1 MINDRLSYVMLTIF
15 VSGRNT
21 SLRAWLKSR
30 APLGCRE
37 GPEQRKHCSQASLQ
51 ALAVT
56 SERRR
61 CFSSILALRPG
72 LVGAAPLLLPGLFN
86 AMSERSGADGAVK
99 DVFPLFERSP
109 V

>member
-1 MINDRLSYVMLTIF
+1 MINDRLSFVKLTIF

-21 SLRAWLKSR
+21 SLRAWLKTR

-37 GPEQRKHCSQASLQ
+37 GPEQRKRCSQASLQ

-61 CFSSILALRPG
+61 CFSSILVLRPS
-72 LVGAAPLLLPGLFN
+72 LVRAAPFLLPTWHRSNRSSLFGVQD
-86 AMSERSGADGAVK
+86 RGHAVH
-99 DVFPLFERSP
+99 VTLRIF
-109 V
+109 